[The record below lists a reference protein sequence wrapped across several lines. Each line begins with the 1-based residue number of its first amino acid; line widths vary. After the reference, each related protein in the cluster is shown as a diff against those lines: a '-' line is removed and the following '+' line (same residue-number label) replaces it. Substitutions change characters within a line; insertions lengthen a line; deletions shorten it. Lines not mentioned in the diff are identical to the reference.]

1 MSIKRVFNNL
11 SESRDQSESH
21 KTVVQLLERNV
32 NSGEMLCH
40 YNGAQFF
47 RAYYMR
53 KNRQLFLSFP
63 MFRDISFKIFSI
75 GRLPK

>member
-11 SESRDQSESH
+11 SESRDQSR